1 MALKMSYHDV
11 ERDVTY
17 TDAYW
22 RLVHFSYSRE
32 RQDAELLFSAY
43 SSENAAIDGRAPV
56 ATKAFRLTGEDFQQ
70 IDALLTAGFKGRV
83 YDFAKTK
90 QEPVGKDADG
100 NDILRAFFADATDA

>member
-1 MALKMSYHDV
+1 MALKMTYHDADR
-11 ERDVTY
+11 EVTY

-22 RLVHFSYSRE
+22 RLVYFSYSRE

-56 ATKAFRLTGEDFQQ
+56 ATKAFRLTGEDFEQ